1 MCGVYSVLAAH
12 SLRENLNKKLVFFAG
27 FEEIPVQTAAEVCI
41 HDVTCW

>member
-1 MCGVYSVLAAH
+1 MCAQ
-12 SLRENLNKKLVFFAG
+12 SLWENLCKKLVFFAG